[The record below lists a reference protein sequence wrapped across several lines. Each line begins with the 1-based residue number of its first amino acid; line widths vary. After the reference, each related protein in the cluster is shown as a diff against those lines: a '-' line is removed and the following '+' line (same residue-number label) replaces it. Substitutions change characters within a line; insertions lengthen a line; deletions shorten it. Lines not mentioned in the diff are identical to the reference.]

1 MASHGANAVK
11 ETGVDPFTRKSSV
24 KKVVKGN
31 KKQQG
36 SSRFKTKPN
45 VELVQLATLKG
56 IFSLFLKGSK
66 FSSIL

>member
-1 MASHGANAVK
+1 MASYGANAVK

-56 IFSLFLKGSK
+56 IFSLFLKRSK
-66 FSSIL
+66 FSSML

>member
-24 KKVVKGN
+24 KRVVKGN

-56 IFSLFLKGSK
+56 IFSLFLKRSK
-66 FSSIL
+66 FSSML

>member
-1 MASHGANAVK
+1 MASPGANAVK
-11 ETGVDPFTRKSSV
+11 ETGIDPFTRKSSV

-56 IFSLFLKGSK
+56 IFSLFLKR
-66 FSSIL
+66 

>member
-11 ETGVDPFTRKSSV
+11 ETGADPFTRKSSV

-56 IFSLFLKGSK
+56 IFSLFLKRSK
-66 FSSIL
+66 FSSML

>member
-56 IFSLFLKGSK
+56 IFSLFLKRSK
-66 FSSIL
+66 FSSML

>member
-45 VELVQLATLKG
+45 VELIQLATLKG
-56 IFSLFLKGSK
+56 IFFLY
-66 FSSIL
+66 F